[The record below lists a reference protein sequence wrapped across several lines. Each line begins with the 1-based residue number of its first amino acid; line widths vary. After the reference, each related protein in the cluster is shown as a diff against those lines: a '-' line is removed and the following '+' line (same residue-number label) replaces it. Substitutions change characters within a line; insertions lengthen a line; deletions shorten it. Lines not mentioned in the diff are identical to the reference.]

1 MKKQTLNNILVV
13 LFNIVVGSIITTEA
27 FLWGNTTV
35 VISTLLIIAVNTTV
49 VLCKDDIIDI
59 NNVEIEELRKLA
71 NQLMNDNDELCK
83 KQFTNNFE
91 YKKWLQWYT

>member
-13 LFNIVVGSIITTEA
+13 VFNIIVGSIIATEA

-35 VISTLLIIAVNTTV
+35 VISTLLIIAVNTMV

-91 YKKWLQWYT
+91 YKK